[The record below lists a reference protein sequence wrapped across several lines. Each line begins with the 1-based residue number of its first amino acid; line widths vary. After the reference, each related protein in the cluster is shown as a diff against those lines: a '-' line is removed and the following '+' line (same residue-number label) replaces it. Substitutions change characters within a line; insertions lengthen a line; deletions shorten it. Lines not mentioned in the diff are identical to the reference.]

1 MLTMV
6 AKLKVLAGK
15 EAEFEQAARE
25 MVAYVKAAEPETLM
39 YIFNRAAKD
48 SRTFLFFERYSGPE
62 ALEVHQK
69 SDQMAKLLTVAG
81 PILDGAPEIEPYEEL
96 ESKQ

>member
-6 AKLKVLAGK
+6 AKLKVQACK

-25 MVAYVKAAEPETLM
+25 MVAYVKAEEPDTLT

-48 SRTFLFFERYSGPE
+48 PQTFLFFERYAGPE
-62 ALEVHQK
+62 ALDVHEK
-69 SDQMAKLLTVAG
+69 SDQMAKLLSVVG
-81 PILDGAPEIEPYEEL
+81 PILDGAPEIDAYEEL
-96 ESKQ
+96 EAKQ

>member
-15 EAEFEQAARE
+15 EAEFEAAARE
-25 MVAYVKAAEPETLM
+25 MVAYVKAEEPETLT
-39 YIFNRAAKD
+39 YIFNRAVND
-48 SRTFLFFERYSGPE
+48 PRTFLFFERYSGPD
-62 ALEVHQK
+62 ALDTHQK
-69 SDQMAKLLTVAG
+69 SSQMEKLLTVAG
-81 PILDGAPEIEPYEEL
+81 PILDGAPEIAPYEEL

>member
-1 MLTMV
+1 MSSGLRSS
-6 AKLKVLAGK
+6 AGLSTSVGSSLCPPR
-15 EAEFEQAARE
+15 A
-25 MVAYVKAAEPETLM
+25 MVAYVKAEEPDTLT

-48 SRTFLFFERYSGPE
+48 PRTFLFFERYAGPE
-62 ALEVHQK
+62 ALDIHEK
-69 SDQMAKLLTVAG
+69 SSQMAKLLAVVG